1 MNPVN
6 ELYFDS
12 AATTNVSNEVLEA
25 MLPYF
30 KEKWQ
35 NPNSVYEPSARIKSD
50 IAEAR
55 KIIADSILA
64 EPEEIYFT
72 SGGSESNCWAI
83 EGFCKA
89 HVNPIVLT
97 TPIEHHS
104 TMACIEDYP
113 HIIIPVDSEGFINQV
128 ELEKQLMRYTNGN
141 PKDILVSFILA
152 NNEIGTIQRFEEI
165 IPLCKKYG
173 ATVHIDAVQYYP
185 FSGLSAKHIPYDMM
199 SVSGHKFHAPK
210 GIGFLYIRKG
220 TRIKPIIYGSQEFGL
235 RGGTTNAA
243 SIIGMKEA
251 VINRLSNY
259 DKMTE
264 CRNYMVEQLTKRF
277 NAKLNGPE
285 DVPDDRM
292 WNDRLPNNVNV
303 TFPGIQSSEQFIY
316 LLGENGLYCSAGS
329 ACNEGNPD
337 PSHVLTAIGLNTEEA
352 TKTVRFTLPHDVT
365 KEMIDNSIQV
375 IDTCLKLLGVDPYG
389 EI

>member
-1 MNPVN
+1 MIY
-6 ELYFDS
+6 ELFFDS
-12 AATTNVSNEVLEA
+12 AATTNVDEKVLKA
-25 MLPYF
+25 MMPYLTDR
-30 KEKWQ
+30 WH
-35 NPNSVYEPSARIKSD
+35 NPNSVYEPAAKIKAAVSDARKV
-50 IAEAR
+50 IAE
-55 KIIADSILA
+55 SILA

-83 EGFCKA
+83 QGFCKA

-113 HIIIPVDSEGFINQV
+113 HIIIPVDSEGFINQA
-128 ELEKQLMRYTNGN
+128 ELEKQLRRYTNGN

-152 NNEIGTIQRFEEI
+152 NNEIGTIQKYNEI

-251 VINRLSNY
+251 VINRLANY
-259 DKMTE
+259 DTMAA
-264 CRNYMVEQLTKRF
+264 CRNYMIVHLIKRF

-285 DVPDDRM
+285 DMPDDRM
-292 WNDRLPNNVNV
+292 WNNRLPNNVNV
-303 TFPGIQSSEQFIY
+303 TFPGIQSAEQFIY

-337 PSHVLTAIGLNTEEA
+337 PSHVLTAIGLTTEEA
-352 TKTVRFTLPHDVT
+352 TKTVRFTLPHNVT
-365 KEMIDNSIQV
+365 KEMIDSAIQI
-375 IDTCLKLLGVDPYG
+375 IDTCFKLLGVNFDG